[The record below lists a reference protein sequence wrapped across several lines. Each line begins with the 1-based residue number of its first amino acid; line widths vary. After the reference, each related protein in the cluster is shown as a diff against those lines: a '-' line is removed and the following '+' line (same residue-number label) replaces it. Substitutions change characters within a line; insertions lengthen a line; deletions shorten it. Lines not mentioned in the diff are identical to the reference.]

1 VGKEAPRPVFYTRVI
16 GRKTGM
22 LAVPR
27 LGAGQNHAMSHLAAP
42 LQHHLARDIRVEL
55 HAIGI
60 AGAECLIGEQFAGRQ
75 MFGPTGQGETLAMP
89 LIEVLLVIEQVS
101 AAGAG
106 GNFVIANFVIA
117 LGVAMNRTAEITG

>member
-1 VGKEAPRPVFYTRVI
+1 
-16 GRKTGM
+16 
-22 LAVPR
+22 
-27 LGAGQNHAMSHLAAP
+27 
-42 LQHHLARDIRVEL
+42 
-55 HAIGI
+55 
-60 AGAECLIGEQFAGRQ
+60 